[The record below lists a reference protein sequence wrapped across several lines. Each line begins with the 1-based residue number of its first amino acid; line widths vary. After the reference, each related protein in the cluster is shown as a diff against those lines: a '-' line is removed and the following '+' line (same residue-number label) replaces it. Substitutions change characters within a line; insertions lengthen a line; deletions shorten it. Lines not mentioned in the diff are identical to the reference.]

1 MRERAPLCNRL
12 PNKKCKKMMG
22 VRKSPFCR
30 HCSNNQFATK
40 NCKIVAK
47 IIVWKFNEE
56 EDIILSQSISLQG
69 VY

>member
-1 MRERAPLCNRL
+1 
-12 PNKKCKKMMG
+12 MMG